1 MQKVENEIID
11 NIKSI
16 FESLEKSVS
25 WTTLMLLATYFVSKS
40 GQKNIAISNIDI
52 PKEIS
57 GIVLFGVLC
66 AFNFKVLHLLQN
78 LKQLLDILKPKT
90 DVISMK
96 IRLHRWSLN
105 PFAETEGRL
114 GILINNFG
122 YAILLILWWFG
133 AQLGFRLFE
142 MSYPKVIYQII
153 GLILFSLYLIF
164 GIISM
169 IIILNLMPLICKNK
183 TMIKIKM
190 ILTIIAIPIGA
201 FGLRYLFF

>member
-1 MQKVENEIID
+1 MQNVENEIID
-11 NIKSI
+11 NMKSI

-25 WTTLMLLATYFVSKS
+25 WTTLMLLATYFVSIY
-40 GQKNIAISNIDI
+40 GQKDITISNIDI
-52 PKEIS
+52 PKEIG
-57 GIVLFGVLC
+57 GIVIFGVLC

-78 LKQLLDILKPKT
+78 LKQLFDILKPKT
-90 DVISMK
+90 DLISMK

-133 AQLGFRLFE
+133 AQLGFRLLE
-142 MSYPKVIYQII
+142 MSYPKVSYQIV

-169 IIILNLMPLICKNK
+169 FIISNLMSLICKNK
-183 TMIKIKM
+183 TMVRIKL